1 MSSFL
6 DGGPV
11 DEDARLDRDG
21 AKRVMRRLVRMLRP
35 YRRQIVLASIVLVLQ
50 TACLLAGPAL
60 VKYGVDN
67 GLTANDSSALNQA
80 AVFYLVVAIFGLV
93 FGRSVIWLVSRTGE
107 RFLRELRE
115 RVFRHLIG
123 LSMGFFETEKTGR
136 LVSRMTSD
144 IDALQELI
152 SQGLVM
158 FVSQSQF
165 SKRFELLYKI

>member
-1 MSSFL
+1 MRGGFV
-6 DGGPV
+6 DTGPV
-11 DEDARLDRDG
+11 DEDSKLDRDA

-35 YRRQIVLASIVLVLQ
+35 YYRQILVAMVVLILQ

-60 VKYGVDN
+60 VRYGVDN
-67 GLTANDSSALNQA
+67 GLAASDSRALNTA
-80 AVFYLVVAIFGLV
+80 AAFYLVVAILGLV

-107 RFLRELRE
+107 RFLRALRE

-158 FVSQSQF
+158 FVQNILIF
-165 SKRFELLYKI
+165 IGAVVVI